1 MIILKKNILFSFS
14 LSLCVSSVA
23 IAQQSPLL
31 EKYRSMAVEYSHD
44 LKAADKNIAA
54 SIELEKAAQ
63 KDLYPKLAGEANFQY
78 TGNPLQLTLDLP
90 SMGNP
95 VTFEG
100 KDLKYGASVSLLQP
114 IYTGGRLLETIRMA
128 KYRHNVSG
136 FQEEYIRSGIY
147 LQTDMQY
154 WNTVAR
160 TEIVRISDDYRNSIA
175 SLAQTIRERV
185 EAGFTD
191 QQDLLMM
198 EVKLNEAEYQ
208 YLQAKK
214 SQENGLMALNSLI
227 GVELQTPT
235 EVEDSVAVV
244 VLDDLSLWSDSGSVR
259 PELKIAMEQVK
270 MTESEKKLALSKY
283 KPQFYVGM
291 DGSYS
296 SPGYNF
302 RSDMDP
308 NYAVFAKVSVPLFE
322 WGKRRNEK
330 RASSFK
336 VDMAT
341 ENLNKVTD
349 VVNLEIQTARN
360 SLRQAMEQ
368 VNLTKNSLDKA
379 RENESMALERYD
391 EGKSSVIEVIDAQTY
406 RQVAQM
412 NYVQAKVSAQNYYS
426 ELLKALNKC

>member
-1 MIILKKNILFSFS
+1 MLKKYILFSFS
-14 LSLCVSSVA
+14 LCVFSVA
-23 IAQQSPLL
+23 VAQQNPLL
-31 EKYRSMAVEYSHD
+31 EKYRTMAVEYSHD

-63 KDLYPKLAGEANFQY
+63 KDLYPKLSGNANFQF
-78 TGNPLQLTLDLP
+78 TGNPLELTLDLP

-114 IYTGGRLLETIRMA
+114 VYTGGRLLETIRMA

-160 TEIVRISDDYRNSIA
+160 TEIVRISDDYRNSVA
-175 SLAQTIRERV
+175 SLTQTIRERV
-185 EAGFTD
+185 DAGLTD
-191 QQDLLMM
+191 RQDLLMM

-208 YLQAKK
+208 LLQARKNL
-214 SQENGLMALNSLI
+214 ENGRMALNSLI
-227 GVELQTPT
+227 GVELKAPT
-235 EVEDSVAVV
+235 EVEDSVSMVV
-244 VLDDLSLWSDSGSVR
+244 VDDVSLWSEGGSVR
-259 PELKIAMEQVK
+259 PELKIATEQIR
-270 MTESEKKLALSKY
+270 MAESEKKLVLSKY
-283 KPQFYVGM
+283 RPQFYVGV

-302 RSDMDP
+302 RKDMDP
-308 NYAVFAKVSVPLFE
+308 NYAVYAKVSMPLFE
-322 WGKRRNEK
+322 WGKRKNEK

-341 ENLNKVTD
+341 DNLNKVTD
-349 VVNLEIQTARN
+349 GVNLEIRTARN

-368 VNLTKNSLDKA
+368 AELTRNSLDKA
-379 RENESMALERYD
+379 RENETMALERYD
-391 EGKSSVIEVIDAQTY
+391 EGKSSITEVIDAQTY
-406 RQVAQM
+406 RQIAQM
-412 NYVQAKVSAQNYYS
+412 NHVQAKVSAQNYYS
-426 ELLKALNKC
+426 ELLKALNKY

>member
-1 MIILKKNILFSFS
+1 MLKKYILVLF
-14 LSLCVSSVA
+14 SLCVSSVA
-23 IAQQSPLL
+23 VSQQNPLL

-54 SIELEKAAQ
+54 SLELEKAAQ
-63 KDLYPKLAGEANFQY
+63 KDLYPKLSGGANFQY

-100 KDLKYGASVSLLQP
+100 KDMKYGASVSLLQP

-160 TEIVRISDDYRNSIA
+160 TEIVRISDDYRNSVS
-175 SLAQTIRERV
+175 SLTQTIRERV
-185 EAGFTD
+185 EAGLTD
-191 QQDLLMM
+191 RQDLL
-198 EVKLNEAEYQ
+198 
-208 YLQAKK
+208 
-214 SQENGLMALNSLI
+214 NGRMALNSLI
-227 GVELQTPT
+227 GVELQSQT
-235 EVEDSVAVV
+235 EVEDSVAIVV
-244 VLDDLSLWSDSGSVR
+244 TDDASLWSDSGSVR
-259 PELKIAMEQVK
+259 PELKIAMEQIK
-270 MTESEKKLALSKY
+270 IAESEKKLTLSKY
-283 KPQFYVGM
+283 MPQFYVGM

-302 RSDMDP
+302 HSDMDP
-308 NYAVFAKVSVPLFE
+308 NYAVYATVSMPLFE

-336 VDMAT
+336 MDMAA
-341 ENLNKVTD
+341 ENLSKVTD
-349 VVNLEIQTARN
+349 GVNLEIQTARN
-360 SLRQAMEQ
+360 SLRQAIEQ
-368 VNLTKNSLDKA
+368 VNLTRNSLDKA
-379 RENESMALERYD
+379 CENETMALERYG

-406 RQVAQM
+406 RQLAQM
-412 NYVQAKVSAQNYYS
+412 NYVHAKVSAQNYYS
-426 ELLKALNKC
+426 ELLKALNKY

>member
-1 MIILKKNILFSFS
+1 MLKKYILFSFS
-14 LSLCVSSVA
+14 LCVFSVA
-23 IAQQSPLL
+23 VAQQNPLL

-63 KDLYPKLAGEANFQY
+63 KDLYPKLSGNANFQF
-78 TGNPLQLTLDLP
+78 TGNPLELTLDLP

-114 IYTGGRLLETIRMA
+114 VYTGGRLLETIRMA

-160 TEIVRISDDYRNSIA
+160 TEIVRISDDYRNSVA
-175 SLAQTIRERV
+175 SLTQTIRERV
-185 EAGFTD
+185 DAGLTD
-191 QQDLLMM
+191 RQDLLMM

-208 YLQAKK
+208 LLQAKK
-214 SQENGLMALNSLI
+214 NLENGLMALNSLI
-227 GVELQTPT
+227 GVELGAPT
-235 EVEDSVAVV
+235 EVEDSVSMVV
-244 VLDDLSLWSDSGSVR
+244 VNDVSLWSDGGGR
-259 PELKIAMEQVK
+259 PELKIATEQIR
-270 MTESEKKLALSKY
+270 MAESEKKLVLSKY
-283 KPQFYVGM
+283 RPQFYVGV

-302 RSDMDP
+302 RTDMDP
-308 NYAVFAKVSVPLFE
+308 NYAVYVKVSVPLFE
-322 WGKRRNEK
+322 WGKRKNEK

-341 ENLNKVTD
+341 DNLNKVTD
-349 VVNLEIQTARN
+349 GVNLEIRTARN

-368 VNLTKNSLDKA
+368 AELTRNSLDKA
-379 RENESMALERYD
+379 RENETMALERYD
-391 EGKSSVIEVIDAQTY
+391 EGKSSITEVIDAQTY
-406 RQVAQM
+406 RQIAQM
-412 NYVQAKVSAQNYYS
+412 NHVQAKVSAQNYYS
-426 ELLKALNKC
+426 ELLKALNKY

>member
-1 MIILKKNILFSFS
+1 MLKKYILFSF
-14 LSLCVSSVA
+14 SLCVSSVA
-23 IAQQSPLL
+23 VAQQNPLL

-90 SMGNP
+90 SMGSP
-95 VTFEG
+95 ATFEG
-100 KDLKYGASVSLLQP
+100 KDMKYGASVSLLQP

-160 TEIVRISDDYRNSIA
+160 TEIVRISDDYRNSVA
-175 SLAQTIRERV
+175 SLTQTIRERV
-185 EAGFTD
+185 EAGLTD

-208 YLQAKK
+208 LLQARKNL
-214 SQENGLMALNSLI
+214 ENGLMALNSLI
-227 GVELQTPT
+227 GVELQAQT
-235 EVEDSVAVV
+235 EVEDSVAMVV
-244 VLDDLSLWSDSGSVR
+244 VDDASVWNDNGAVR
-259 PELKIAMEQVK
+259 PELKIAMEQIR
-270 MTESEKKLALSKY
+270 MAESDKKLTLSKY
-283 KPQFYVGM
+283 RPQFYIGV

-302 RSDMDP
+302 HTDMDP
-308 NYAVFAKVSVPLFE
+308 NYAVYAKVSVPILE

-330 RASSFK
+330 RAASFK
-336 VDMAT
+336 VDMAS

-349 VVNLEIQTARN
+349 GVNLEIQTARN

-368 VNLTKNSLDKA
+368 VELTRNSLDKA
-379 RENESMALERYD
+379 RENETMALDRYD

-406 RQVAQM
+406 RQMAQM
-412 NYVQAKVSAQNYYS
+412 NHVQAKVSAQNYYS
-426 ELLKALNKC
+426 ELLKALNKF

>member
-1 MIILKKNILFSFS
+1 
-14 LSLCVSSVA
+14 
-23 IAQQSPLL
+23 
-31 EKYRSMAVEYSHD
+31 MAVEYSHD

-63 KDLYPKLAGEANFQY
+63 KDLYPKLSGNANFQF
-78 TGNPLQLTLDLP
+78 TGNPLELTLDLP

-114 IYTGGRLLETIRMA
+114 VYTGGRLLETIRMA

-160 TEIVRISDDYRNSIA
+160 TEIVRISDDYRNSVA
-175 SLAQTIRERV
+175 SLTQTIRERV
-185 EAGFTD
+185 DAGLTD
-191 QQDLLMM
+191 RQDLLMM

-208 YLQAKK
+208 LLQAKK
-214 SQENGLMALNSLI
+214 NLENGLMALNSLI
-227 GVELQTPT
+227 GVELGAPT
-235 EVEDSVAVV
+235 EVEDSVSMVV
-244 VLDDLSLWSDSGSVR
+244 VNDVSLWSDGGGR
-259 PELKIAMEQVK
+259 PELKIATEQIR
-270 MTESEKKLALSKY
+270 MAESEKKLVLSKY
-283 KPQFYVGM
+283 RPQFYVGV

-302 RSDMDP
+302 RTDMDP
-308 NYAVFAKVSVPLFE
+308 NYAVYVKVSVPLFE
-322 WGKRRNEK
+322 WGKRKNEK

-341 ENLNKVTD
+341 DNLNKVTD
-349 VVNLEIQTARN
+349 GVNLEIRTARN

-368 VNLTKNSLDKA
+368 AELTRNSLDKA
-379 RENESMALERYD
+379 RENETMALERYD
-391 EGKSSVIEVIDAQTY
+391 EGKSSITEVIDAQTY
-406 RQVAQM
+406 RQIAQM
-412 NYVQAKVSAQNYYS
+412 NHVQAKVSAQNYYS
-426 ELLKALNKC
+426 ELLKALNKY

>member
-1 MIILKKNILFSFS
+1 MLKKDIILVF
-14 LSLCVSSVA
+14 SLCVSSAAV
-23 IAQQSPLL
+23 AQQNSLL

-54 SIELEKAAQ
+54 SMEWEKAAQ
-63 KDLYPKLAGEANFQY
+63 KDLYPKLTGEANFQY

-90 SMGNP
+90 SMANP

-128 KYRHNVSG
+128 KYKRNVSG

-147 LQTDMQY
+147 LQTDIQY

-160 TEIVRISDDYRNSIA
+160 AEIVRISDDYRNSIA
-175 SLAQTIRERV
+175 SLVKTIRERV
-185 EAGFTD
+185 EVGLTD
-191 QQDLLMM
+191 SQDLLMM

-214 SQENGLMALNSLI
+214 NLENGLMAFNSLI

-235 EVEDSVAVV
+235 EIEDSVATVA
-244 VLDDLSLWSDSGSVR
+244 LNDLSLGEDSSSLR
-259 PELKIAMEQVK
+259 PELKIAMERIK
-270 MTESEKKLALSKY
+270 MAESEKKLTLSKY
-283 KPQFYVGM
+283 KPQFYVGL

-308 NYAVFAKVSVPLFE
+308 NYAVYAKVSVPLLE

-330 RASSFK
+330 RAASFNIGI
-336 VDMAT
+336 AA

-349 VVNLEIQTARN
+349 GVNLEIQTSRN
-360 SLRQAMEQ
+360 SLRQAMAQ
-368 VNLTKNSLDKA
+368 VDLTKKSLEKA
-379 RENESMALERYD
+379 HENETMALERYV
-391 EGKSSVIEVIDAQTY
+391 EGKASVIEVIDAQTY
-406 RQVAQM
+406 RQMAQM
-412 NYVQAKVSAQNYYS
+412 SHVQAKVSAQNYYS
-426 ELLKALNKC
+426 ELLKALNKY

>member
-1 MIILKKNILFSFS
+1 
-14 LSLCVSSVA
+14 
-23 IAQQSPLL
+23 
-31 EKYRSMAVEYSHD
+31 MAVEYSHD

-63 KDLYPKLAGEANFQY
+63 KDLYPKLSGNANFQF
-78 TGNPLQLTLDLP
+78 TGNPLELTLDLP

-114 IYTGGRLLETIRMA
+114 VYTGGRLLETIRMA

-160 TEIVRISDDYRNSIA
+160 TEIVRISDDYRNSVA
-175 SLAQTIRERV
+175 SLTQTIRERV
-185 EAGFTD
+185 DAGLTD
-191 QQDLLMM
+191 RQDLLMM

-208 YLQAKK
+208 LLQAKK
-214 SQENGLMALNSLI
+214 NLENGLMALNSLI
-227 GVELQTPT
+227 GVELGAPT
-235 EVEDSVAVV
+235 EVEDSVSMVV
-244 VLDDLSLWSDSGSVR
+244 VNDVFLWSDGGGR
-259 PELKIAMEQVK
+259 PELKIATEQIR
-270 MTESEKKLALSKY
+270 MAESEKKLVLSKY
-283 KPQFYVGM
+283 RPQFYVGV

-302 RSDMDP
+302 RTDMDP
-308 NYAVFAKVSVPLFE
+308 NYAVYAKVSVPLFE
-322 WGKRRNEK
+322 WGKRKNEK

-341 ENLNKVTD
+341 DNLNKVTD
-349 VVNLEIQTARN
+349 GVNLEIRMARN

-368 VNLTKNSLDKA
+368 AELTRNSLDKA
-379 RENESMALERYD
+379 RENETMALERYD
-391 EGKSSVIEVIDAQTY
+391 EGKSSITEVIDAQTY
-406 RQVAQM
+406 RQIAQM
-412 NYVQAKVSAQNYYS
+412 NHVQAKVSAQNYYS
-426 ELLKALNKC
+426 ELLKALNKY

>member
-1 MIILKKNILFSFS
+1 
-14 LSLCVSSVA
+14 
-23 IAQQSPLL
+23 
-31 EKYRSMAVEYSHD
+31 MAVEYSHD

-63 KDLYPKLAGEANFQY
+63 KDLYPKLSGNANFQF
-78 TGNPLQLTLDLP
+78 TGNPLELTLDLP

-114 IYTGGRLLETIRMA
+114 VYTGGRLLETIRMA

-160 TEIVRISDDYRNSIA
+160 TEIVRISDDYRNSVA
-175 SLAQTIRERV
+175 SLTQTIRERV
-185 EAGFTD
+185 EAGLTD
-191 QQDLLMM
+191 RQDLLMM

-208 YLQAKK
+208 LLQARKNL
-214 SQENGLMALNSLI
+214 ENGLMALNSLI
-227 GVELQTPT
+227 GVELGAPT
-235 EVEDSVAVV
+235 EVEDSVSMVV
-244 VLDDLSLWSDSGSVR
+244 VNDVSLWSDGGGR
-259 PELKIAMEQVK
+259 PELKIATEQIR
-270 MTESEKKLALSKY
+270 MAESEKKLVLSKY
-283 KPQFYVGM
+283 RPQFYVGV

-296 SPGYNF
+296 SPGYNL
-302 RSDMDP
+302 RTDMNP
-308 NYAVFAKVSVPLFE
+308 NYAVYAKVSVPLFE
-322 WGKRRNEK
+322 WGKRKNEK

-341 ENLNKVTD
+341 DNLNKVTD
-349 VVNLEIQTARN
+349 GVNLEIRTARN

-368 VNLTKNSLDKA
+368 AELTRNSLDKA
-379 RENESMALERYD
+379 RENETMALERYD
-391 EGKSSVIEVIDAQTY
+391 EGKSSITEVIDAQTY
-406 RQVAQM
+406 RQIAQM
-412 NYVQAKVSAQNYYS
+412 NHVQAKVSAQNYYS
-426 ELLKALNKC
+426 ELLKALNKY

>member
-1 MIILKKNILFSFS
+1 MLKKYILFSFS
-14 LSLCVSSVA
+14 LCVFSVA
-23 IAQQSPLL
+23 VAQQNPLL
-31 EKYRSMAVEYSHD
+31 EKYRSMAVKYSHD

-63 KDLYPKLAGEANFQY
+63 KDLYPKLSGNANFQF
-78 TGNPLQLTLDLP
+78 TGNPLELTLDLP

-114 IYTGGRLLETIRMA
+114 VYTGGRLLETIRMD

-160 TEIVRISDDYRNSIA
+160 TEIVRISDDYRNSVA
-175 SLAQTIRERV
+175 SLTQTIRERV
-185 EAGFTD
+185 DAGLTD
-191 QQDLLMM
+191 RQDLLMM

-208 YLQAKK
+208 LLQAKK
-214 SQENGLMALNSLI
+214 NLENGLMALNSLI
-227 GVELQTPT
+227 GVELGAPT
-235 EVEDSVAVV
+235 EVEDSVSMVV
-244 VLDDLSLWSDSGSVR
+244 VNDVSLWSDGGGR
-259 PELKIAMEQVK
+259 PELKIATEQIR
-270 MTESEKKLALSKY
+270 MAESEKKLVLSKY
-283 KPQFYVGM
+283 RPQFYVGV

-302 RSDMDP
+302 RTDMDP
-308 NYAVFAKVSVPLFE
+308 NYAVYAKVSVPLFE
-322 WGKRRNEK
+322 WGKRKNEK

-341 ENLNKVTD
+341 DNLNKVTD
-349 VVNLEIQTARN
+349 GVNLEIRTARN

-368 VNLTKNSLDKA
+368 AELTRNSLDKA
-379 RENESMALERYD
+379 RENETMALERYD
-391 EGKSSVIEVIDAQTY
+391 EGKSSITEVIDAQTY
-406 RQVAQM
+406 RQIAQM
-412 NYVQAKVSAQNYYS
+412 NHVQAKVSAQNYYS
-426 ELLKALNKC
+426 ELLKALNKY